1 MNSPWL
7 YVKPQVSNLKSNL
20 SSAALSQFGV
30 VDDTRSI
37 ASCLS
42 IGSQASASPYLKT
55 TDINRFKEQINQVLG
70 GADKKPFMVLPNS
83 NGLPIV
89 KESIKEI
96 EKEDEDDYKI
106 VKNNNGRNAIHRQ
119 AQSVSLGRKEKE
131 LPRPNLK
138 IEPMIKQFKLK
149 RELITAKSEMKIKM
163 FQETMGDY

>member
-1 MNSPWL
+1 MNSHWL
-7 YVKPQVSNLKSNL
+7 YVKPQASNLKSNL

-106 VKNNNGRNAIHRQ
+106 VKNNNGRNAIHR
-119 AQSVSLGRKEKE
+119 
-131 LPRPNLK
+131 
-138 IEPMIKQFKLK
+138 
-149 RELITAKSEMKIKM
+149 
-163 FQETMGDY
+163 